1 LFSVA
6 RRWCSREWGKR
17 GSWQPQPLELLA
29 RHQPH
34 FEISKARVT
43 DGVAVMKAKEE
54 KARQAY
60 RAAARTETK
69 EQRATARVEAAKVK
83 PARAV
88 ATNAKGKGKAVA
100 VADVPDAAQRREKNW
115 YISKSQSVVR
125 S

>member
-6 RRWCSREWGKR
+6 RRWYSWEWGKQ

-29 RHQPH
+29 PRHQPH

-43 DGVAVMKAKEE
+43 DGIAVVKAKEE

-60 RAAARTETK
+60 RAAAWTETK

-100 VADVPDAAQRREKNW
+100 VADVP
-115 YISKSQSVVR
+115 VMLVGT
-125 S
+125 